1 MGSSEKIHAEARQD
15 HWLLHTGDFPH
26 GNLYIAAKH
35 IFCRKTYFLW
45 QSLSYDIKDYC
56 QDGVGDVPVDPSE
69 QDGLGEEGS
78 GDDNH
83 LDFDS
88 LSILK

>member
-1 MGSSEKIHAEARQD
+1 MKG
-15 HWLLHTGDFPH
+15 
-26 GNLYIAAKH
+26 
-35 IFCRKTYFLW
+35 
-45 QSLSYDIKDYC
+45 YC
-56 QDGVGDVPVDPSE
+56 QDGVGDVPLDPYE

-78 GDDNH
+78 GVDNH